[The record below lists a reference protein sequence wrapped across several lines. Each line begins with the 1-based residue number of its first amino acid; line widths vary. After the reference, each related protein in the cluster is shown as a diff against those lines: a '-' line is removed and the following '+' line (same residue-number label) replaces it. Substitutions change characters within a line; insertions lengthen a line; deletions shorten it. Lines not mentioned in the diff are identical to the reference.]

1 MMIYKELSFEQESA
15 NIKFLKHLPNYS
27 QQVSHVSIK
36 TSYKFLSKCNH
47 FSSSLCRLLDLTAWP
62 ADPQYKQGLGTC

>member
-27 QQVSHVSIK
+27 QQVISCVDQDQLQVFK
-36 TSYKFLSKCNH
+36 
-47 FSSSLCRLLDLTAWP
+47 
-62 ADPQYKQGLGTC
+62 